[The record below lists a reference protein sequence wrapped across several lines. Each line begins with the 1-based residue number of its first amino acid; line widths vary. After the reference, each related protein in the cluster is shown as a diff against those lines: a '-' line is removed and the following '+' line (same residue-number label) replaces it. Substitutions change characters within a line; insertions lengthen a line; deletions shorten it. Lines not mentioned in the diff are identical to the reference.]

1 MQSQKFNKNVNWNV
15 KEISFSLHENY
26 LAAFYRIK
34 LLRLKNTLHPVKV
47 SSNTICHSILGETSR
62 SSLSQMFF
70 RISVLKNFGNF
81 IGKHQRWSIV
91 SIKLQAWTLLKRDS
105 TQVFSCE
112 ICDIF
117 KNTFFTE
124 HLRRLLLNK
133 PRRSLWFIV
142 WEVMLWSFSTSLS

>member
-117 KNTFFTE
+117 KNNFFYRTPPVTASE
-124 HLRRLLLNK
+124 QTQEIYVVHCVAKWCSGHL
-133 PRRSLWFIV
+133 V
-142 WEVMLWSFSTSLS
+142 